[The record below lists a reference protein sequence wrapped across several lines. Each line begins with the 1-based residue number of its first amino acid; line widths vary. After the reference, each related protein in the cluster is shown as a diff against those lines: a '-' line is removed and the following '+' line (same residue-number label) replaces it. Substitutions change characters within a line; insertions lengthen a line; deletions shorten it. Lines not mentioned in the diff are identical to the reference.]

1 MQFELTINLD
11 NAAFEDS
18 SELPRILAELA
29 ERLRLGHRNMEADWN
44 YHVRDINGNGVGHFQ
59 VCSHHALTQCTS
71 ERPGK

>member
-44 YHVRDINGNGVGHFQ
+44 YHLRDVNGNSVGHFQ
-59 VCSHHALTQCTS
+59 VCSHHAFDAV
-71 ERPGK
+71 EAE